1 MVSFIKWNI
10 KLSAL
15 LHDAKVSQ
23 KFSKNTSLL
32 LPYNLVFLDLCI
44 IVDLFRKQSLS
55 CTIINYIGVAIGM
68 ISTLFIY
75 PYDLALY
82 GIYGFLTNTAS
93 ILTPIVSL
101 GFGVVLLKYF
111 PYFKAVSSSKSR
123 LVSFVICG
131 YTVGI
136 VFFISAFYLL
146 YPSIITYQ
154 MTLNQSIVPYLIFI
168 PAFTVLYVIYDVVQV
183 YSLAHFKMI
192 FPTFL
197 ANLIKIILPVLFLCV
212 IKGWINPNQFIQALC
227 IHYIC
232 IIIALGLSL
241 WYSGD
246 MIEGLDSSF
255 LKLPDMKEMIRFAM
269 YSILGG
275 TSAVIALRID
285 SMMVT
290 SYLGTEAN
298 GTFALAAFISNA
310 AYIPASAISD
320 ILNPRIAHI
329 LKEDD
334 RDQLKKTYK
343 ISMINMLIPT
353 LFLAGCIIL
362 GFESLSKIMPQ
373 SEKVILAFSS
383 LVFLLFARIVDASTG
398 VNNHILSYSKYYK
411 IEMVLMLIMAM
422 MNVGLNTLLIP
433 KYGMM
438 GAAIA
443 TFVSVAG
450 FNICKTTI
458 VLIKLGSHPFD
469 MKWVE
474 LISITTLSFLAVLSL
489 PKIESPHYQ
498 IIISSISFAIIYITL
513 ILWRKISPQLN
524 NLLFRDFEKIMHFNS
539 KS

>member
-10 KLSAL
+10 KLDAL

-68 ISTLFIY
+68 FSTLFIY
-75 PYDLALY
+75 PRDLALY

-93 ILTPIVSL
+93 ILTPIVIL

-136 VFFISAFYLL
+136 VFFIAAFYLL

-154 MTLNQSIVPYLIFI
+154 MSLNQSIVPFLIFI

-197 ANLIKIILPVLFLCV
+197 ANLIKIILPVLFFCV
-212 IKGWINPNQFIQALC
+212 IKGWINSNQFIQALC

-232 IIIALGLSL
+232 IIMALGLSL

-255 LKLPDMKEMIRFAM
+255 LNLPDMK
-269 YSILGG
+269 
-275 TSAVIALRID
+275 
-285 SMMVT
+285 
-290 SYLGTEAN
+290 
-298 GTFALAAFISNA
+298 
-310 AYIPASAISD
+310 
-320 ILNPRIAHI
+320 
-329 LKEDD
+329 
-334 RDQLKKTYK
+334 
-343 ISMINMLIPT
+343 
-353 LFLAGCIIL
+353 
-362 GFESLSKIMPQ
+362 
-373 SEKVILAFSS
+373 
-383 LVFLLFARIVDASTG
+383 
-398 VNNHILSYSKYYK
+398 
-411 IEMVLMLIMAM
+411 
-422 MNVGLNTLLIP
+422 
-433 KYGMM
+433 
-438 GAAIA
+438 
-443 TFVSVAG
+443 
-450 FNICKTTI
+450 
-458 VLIKLGSHPFD
+458 
-469 MKWVE
+469 
-474 LISITTLSFLAVLSL
+474 
-489 PKIESPHYQ
+489 
-498 IIISSISFAIIYITL
+498 
-513 ILWRKISPQLN
+513 
-524 NLLFRDFEKIMHFNS
+524 
-539 KS
+539 